1 MQKLSMY
8 YNLKV
13 VLLTFRY
20 ECVII
25 YDKIKRGDI

>member
-8 YNLKV
+8 SKLKV
-13 VLLTFRY
+13 VLLTFGY
-20 ECVII
+20 EYGII